1 MISHTFQ
8 EAPIKKAG
16 EEPRRVPAVL
26 STIGVNSYFLTS
38 LLHYFAFRPLAQN
51 QFAAAIPNVTSTT
64 ANSPHRAVVSSNP
77 VKIRATAANAV
88 PPGNRKAAPP
98 DFFRR
103 TAGNAAATAPYIN
116 SLATAES
123 VAFHRKSPESENTS
137 SSAANA
143 KIEICGVRNRG

>member
-8 EAPIKKAG
+8 EAPS
-16 EEPRRVPAVL
+16 RRPVKNRGGSLPCSARSGL
-26 STIGVNSYFLTS
+26 ILYFFTS

-64 ANSPHRAVVSSNP
+64 ANSPHRAVVSSKP
-77 VKIRATAANAV
+77 VKTRATAADAV
-88 PPGNRKAAPP
+88 PPGHRKAVPP
-98 DFFRR
+98 GFFRR
-103 TAGNAAATAPYIN
+103 NAGKAAATAPSIN
-116 SLATAES
+116 SRATAES